1 MRGCWRRAIGIV
13 RRQVLLRNVTEILS
27 VGVEGEV
34 SATQRILSIGRV
46 NSMISSELLNYF
58 KWQIPDGS
66 RVRLTLIQEDDLE
79 LLHEWK
85 GQVDI
90 PPT

>member
-1 MRGCWRRAIGIV
+1 
-13 RRQVLLRNVTEILS
+13 
-27 VGVEGEV
+27 
-34 SATQRILSIGRV
+34 
-46 NSMISSELLNYF
+46 MISPEIINYF

-85 GQVDI
+85 CQVDI
-90 PPT
+90 S